1 VEGKVN
7 NLDRLMYDRFI
18 EQHPGMNDYI
28 ESRGG
33 WVEMGQEGWDELY
46 GMVDYLYKG
55 GLDNLVNDF
64 VETLD
69 EVNAIRSLKF
79 VCKGD
84 AWRSVDTASTILEA
98 KSNSSQL
105 QQAEDF
111 DDEDFKSALRN
122 FYSGEMFGEELDAA
136 GQQQNTI
143 QQLVTKG
150 GDNYTPSAPATED
163 ELKFRNWLKERASK
177 DTNIQEILEFFGA
190 FYAHAN
196 RLKRESYQST
206 TEVTGITLGDNVRD
220 LIPTEMASLA
230 IEELELLFGYNYA
243 MKELQQY
250 DRSKPESGKKGNI
263 VLVMDKSGSMD
274 KPIGHYKKINVALGF
289 AMAVVKALDDDD
301 RNCVGIDFNE
311 SAGVSFTE
319 DNSLEEK
326 FTAILNLT
334 ANGMTHTHNAI
345 EAAAWSSDDS
355 YDVMVVTDGVDDTLG
370 NKTKELVKNRKLS
383 CLLVGEYAPQ
393 GTALS
398 KIADSFI
405 VTNDLDEGFKELM
418 KEAI

>member
-1 VEGKVN
+1 
-7 NLDRLMYDRFI
+7 M
-18 EQHPGMNDYI
+18 
-28 ESRGG
+28 
-33 WVEMGQEGWDELY
+33 
-46 GMVDYLYKG
+46 
-55 GLDNLVNDF
+55 
-64 VETLD
+64 
-69 EVNAIRSLKF
+69 
-79 VCKGD
+79 
-84 AWRSVDTASTILEA
+84 
-98 KSNSSQL
+98 
-105 QQAEDF
+105 
-111 DDEDFKSALRN
+111 
-122 FYSGEMFGEELDAA
+122 
-136 GQQQNTI
+136 
-143 QQLVTKG
+143 
-150 GDNYTPSAPATED
+150 
-163 ELKFRNWLKERASK
+163 
-177 DTNIQEILEFFGA
+177 
-190 FYAHAN
+190 AN
-196 RLKRESYQST
+196 
-206 TEVTGITLGDNVRD
+206 
-220 LIPTEMASLA
+220 LA

-345 EAAAWSSDDS
+345 KAAASSSDDS